1 MGIFF
6 AVNPKEWHEDYVFRR
21 PVTTIDG
28 EKLRFETVMAR
39 LRDNGEWEYR
49 RKTDAE
55 HYRDSAW

>member
-1 MGIFF
+1 MAIV
-6 AVNPKEWHEDYVFRR
+6 ANHDEWREDYVFRR

-28 EKLRFETVMAR
+28 ETLRFETVMTR
-39 LRDNGEWEYR
+39 LRDDGKWEYR